1 MAPTTG
7 AMPPQPPPPPPA
19 AVPVKKKTNP
29 LVWILVGCL
38 GLFVIGGIIF
48 AAATFFIAK
57 KAKDVLTDVAENPVK
72 AAAEMMVRMNPDLE
86 LVSSDD
92 EAGTMTIS
100 DKKTGK
106 VSTFNWSDISE
117 GKLTF
122 ETDGE
127 SYTVD
132 GSGAADGSISVQDE
146 SGKETMSFGAG
157 AGEVPDFFPAYHNAV
172 EINVLVNANQNGQQS
187 TIWTFQ
193 TPDAVADVLAFYETQ
208 LKGTGWEVTTSSS
221 DVGGVSNGSIEAKQD
236 NGAKTLNLVL
246 TKSGG
251 EASQAMAT
259 YTATGG

>member
-1 MAPTTG
+1 M
-7 AMPPQPPPPPPA
+7 
-19 AVPVKKKTNP
+19 
-29 LVWILVGCL
+29 
-38 GLFVIGGIIF
+38 
-48 AAATFFIAK
+48 
-57 KAKDVLTDVAENPVK
+57 AENPVK

-92 EAGTMTIS
+92 EAETMTIR
-100 DKKTGK
+100 DKTTGK

-122 ETDGE
+122 ETDGQ

-132 GSGAADGSISVQDE
+132 GSGAADGRISVQDE

-157 AGEVPDFFPAYHNAV
+157 AGEVPDWFPAYHNAA

-193 TPDAVADVLAFYETQ
+193 TPDAVAAVLTFYETQ
-208 LKGTGWEVTTSSS
+208 LKGSGWEVTTSSS

-236 NGAKTLNLVL
+236 NGAKTLNLVMS
-246 TKSGG
+246 KSGG

>member
-7 AMPPQPPPPPPA
+7 AVPPQPPPPPLA

-57 KAKDVLTDVAENPVK
+57 KAKDVFEDVAENPVK

-92 EAGTMTIS
+92 EAETMTIK
-100 DKKTGK
+100 DKKTGT

-122 ETDGE
+122 ETDGQ

-132 GSGAADGSISVQDE
+132 GSGADGSISVQDE
-146 SGKETMSFGAG
+146 SGQETMTFGAG
-157 AGEVPDFFPAYHNAV
+157 AGDVPDWFPAYHNAV

-187 TIWTFQ
+187 TIWTFK
-193 TPDAVADVLAFYETQ
+193 TADEVAAVLGFYETQ
-208 LKGTGWEVTTSSS
+208 LEGSGWEVTTSSS
-221 DVGGVSNGSIEAKQD
+221 DVGGVANGSLEAKQG

-246 TKSGG
+246 TKSSG
-251 EASQAMAT
+251 ESSQAMAT
-259 YTATGG
+259 YTATSG

>member
-1 MAPTTG
+1 
-7 AMPPQPPPPPPA
+7 MPPQPPPPPPV

-72 AAAEMMVRMNPDLE
+72 AAAEMMVKLNPDLE

-92 EAGTMTIS
+92 EAETMTIR
-100 DKKTGK
+100 DKKTGT

-122 ETDGE
+122 ETDGQ

-132 GSGAADGSISVQDE
+132 GSGAADGRISVQDE
-146 SGKETMSFGAG
+146 SGQETMSFGAG
-157 AGEVPDFFPAYHNAV
+157 AGEVPDWFPPYHNAV
-172 EINVLVNANQNGQQS
+172 EVNVLVNANQNGQQS

-193 TPDAVADVLAFYETQ
+193 TPDAVADVLTFYETH

-221 DVGGVSNGSIEAKQD
+221 DVGGVSNGSIEAKQG

-246 TKSGG
+246 TKSGV